1 MAKRADIILVERG
14 FFESRAKARAAIEA
28 GLVRVNGVELKKPS
42 EQVDEEAPIEASAPH
57 PWVSRAG
64 LKLVGGLDAFGFDPT
79 GKLCLDVGSSTGGFT
94 QVLVSRGAEKVI
106 AVDVGHD
113 QLHASL
119 RQNLRILSLEGTD
132 ARLLTPALLAEH
144 GIAGRPDMVVCDASF
159 ISLKLVLPAALGL
172 CTSGAEL
179 VALIKP
185 QFEAGRERV
194 KKGIVRDDAVHAEV
208 CATIS
213 QWLEDQGWTILGL
226 VPSPIEGGD
235 GNREFLVGARRR

>member
-1 MAKRADIILVERG
+1 MRQRADIVLVERG
-14 FFESRAKARAAIEA
+14 FFESRARARAAIEA
-28 GLVRVNGVELKKPS
+28 GLVRVNGLALKKPS
-42 EQVDEEAPIEASAPH
+42 EQIDDEAPIEATAPH

-94 QVLVSRGAEKVI
+94 QVLLSRGAAKVV

-119 RQNLRILSLEGTD
+119 RKEPRILSLEGTD
-132 ARLLTPALLAEH
+132 ARQLTPALLAGH
-144 GIAGRPDMVVCDASF
+144 GVTGSPGLIVCDASF
-159 ISLKLVLPAALGL
+159 ISLRLVLPTALALGA
-172 CTSGAEL
+172 TRAEL

-194 KKGIVRDDAVHAEV
+194 KKGIVRVEAVHQEV
-208 CATIS
+208 CQTIS
-213 QWLEDQGWTILGL
+213 DWLEGLGWTILGL